1 MAAVTIIGM
10 GGLGCPAALSLAEG
24 GVERL
29 VIADPD
35 RVEVS
40 NLQRQVL
47 YQTEDIGHLK
57 VEVAA
62 ARLTRMVPEIDVVP
76 VPFRVTR
83 DNVDEYIVD
92 ADVIIDGTDDPELGF
107 WLGDLGL
114 ARGVPVVLG
123 GILRF
128 QGLVLAV
135 AGEHG
140 PCYRCLFETPPTPD
154 ETPTCGQAGVLGAL
168 AGVVGH
174 LQALRA
180 LGILAGETARHTG
193 FVTTVDGLTGTI
205 REVPLPE
212 ATECPACGGIRSHLD
227 ITGDTCPITYARTR
241 LALEAMEPGDL
252 LDVTMRLGEPAHN
265 VPRSL
270 TEEGHHILCQGPVH
284 GERYRVVV
292 RRAAL

>member
-1 MAAVTIIGM
+1 MTTATIIGM
-10 GGLGCPAALSLAEG
+10 GGLGCPAALGLAEG
-24 GVERL
+24 GVRRL
-29 VIADPD
+29 VLADPD

-47 YQTEDIGHLK
+47 YRTEDIGHLK

-62 ARLTRMVPEIDVVP
+62 ERLSQMVPGLDVVP
-76 VPFRVTR
+76 VPARVTR
-83 DNVDEYIVD
+83 ENVDTWMRD

-107 WLGDLGL
+107 WLGDLCL

-135 AGEHG
+135 AGHHG
-140 PCYRCLFETPPTPD
+140 PCYRCLFEAPPAPD
-154 ETPTCGQAGVLGAL
+154 EALTCGQAGVLGAI

-193 FVTTVDGLTGTI
+193 FVTTVDGLRGTI
-205 REVPLPE
+205 RDVPLPE
-212 ATECPACGGIRSHLD
+212 APGCPACGGVRAHLD
-227 ITGDTCPITYARTR
+227 ITSDTCPVTYARTR
-241 LALEAMEPGDL
+241 LALEAIEPGDL

-270 TEEGHHILCQGPVH
+270 TEEGHHVLCQGPV
-284 GERYRVVV
+284 GDERYRVVV
-292 RRAAL
+292 RRAAM